1 MKYDAQSGVTSEC
14 LFGPNRHGG
23 EAFFAPKIGIVSE
36 DDGSLVCLV
45 RDEAENQS
53 ECQIIDARN
62 ITSGPV
68 ATIIMRFRVP

>member
-36 DDGSLVCLV
+36 DDGSLVCFV
-45 RDEAENQS
+45 HDEAENQS